1 MSNGGNVEDRVK
13 QLCLN
18 HAYKIRAR
26 LSPYYLQDMF
36 TDVSSVHEI
45 ITRNRNLNFKVPSI
59 KGVASNCFSVQAVK
73 FWNCLPSQLKNASS
87 YASFKHRIKK
97 HLSSEAKTKQD
108 CDFVYI

>member
-1 MSNGGNVEDRVK
+1 
-13 QLCLN
+13 
-18 HAYKIRAR
+18 
-26 LSPYYLQDMF
+26 MF

-45 ITRNRNLNFKVPSI
+45 NTRNRNLNFKVPSI
-59 KGVASNCFSVQAVK
+59 KGVASNCFSVQAIK
-73 FWNCLPSQLKNASS
+73 FWNCLPRQLKNASS